1 MKKSISVTRLSLI
14 LYLSLI
20 SVSASAALAPP
31 LNRIS
36 MEKAR
41 ELASRVY
48 PGTIKDEELEFEGGK
63 WIYSFDLK
71 KPGDAL
77 IHEVQIDAVSGK
89 LIGMHTEN
97 SKDEKREA
105 IEDAHR

>member
-1 MKKSISVTRLSLI
+1 MKKSISVTTLSLT
-14 LYLSLI
+14 LGLSLI
-20 SVSASAALAPP
+20 SVNAGAANTPP
-31 LNRIS
+31 KNRIS

-48 PGTIKDEELEFEGGK
+48 SGAIKDEELEFEGGK

-77 IHEVQIDAVSGK
+77 THEVQIDAVSGK
-89 LIGMHTEN
+89 MIGMHTEN
-97 SKDEKREA
+97 SKDEKKEA
-105 IEDAHR
+105 IEDAHG